1 MNFLRFLLRGRNGA
15 SKKDQES
22 RSGPNCFLKL
32 PEDVICNILCRLG
45 AYEILKNAQR
55 VCSSWRN
62 ICKDPSMWR
71 FVDMKHLGDDDKY
84 LKAMCRLAVDKSKG
98 QLTELHIDRFATDEL
113 LHYISERSSK
123 LRCLLIRN
131 CQGVGNDGLI
141 AVAKK
146 CHLLE
151 DLHLVHIINAH
162 NSIQAIGQSCPNLKS
177 FTFTDCMNIYDTC
190 NVNYVPLAIAE
201 SMTGLRHLRLVG
213 DFMTKKGMEA
223 ILDGCPNL
231 ESLDIRRCIFV
242 QGEIVD
248 MIAKKIKDFKR
259 PNDRVERCDY
269 EAGIVNCVDT
279 LVDHSREDYSEDYGQ
294 DYSSEESD

>member
-1 MNFLRFLLRGRNGA
+1 MDFLRFLLRGRNGA
-15 SKKDQES
+15 SKEDQEL
-22 RSGPNCFLKL
+22 RSGLNCFLKL
-32 PEDVICNILCRLG
+32 PEDVIRNILCRLG

-55 VCSSWRN
+55 VCSSCRN

-71 FVDMKHLGDDDKY
+71 FIDMKHLGDDDKY
-84 LKAMCRLAVDKSKG
+84 LEAMCRLAVDQSKG

-146 CHLLE
+146 CPLLE
-151 DLHLVHIINAH
+151 DLHLVHVISAH
-162 NSIQAIGQSCPNLKS
+162 NSIQAIGQSCPKLKS
-177 FTFTDCMNIYDTC
+177 FTFTDCKNIYDTC
-190 NVNYVPLAIAE
+190 NVNYDALAIAK
-201 SMTGLRHLRLVG
+201 SMPGLRHLRLVG
-213 DFMTKKGMEA
+213 DCMTKKGMEA

-231 ESLDIRRCIFV
+231 ESLDIRRCLYV
-242 QGEIVD
+242 HGEIVD

-259 PNDRVERCDY
+259 PNDPVERCDY
-269 EAGIVNCVDT
+269 EAGIVNYFDV